1 MDAQERSI
9 RGGARTQVSS
19 ALPGDGLKRSHS
31 SERMEEIDRNLLWRR
46 PLKVILPETSTSRA
60 KLN

>member
-19 ALPGDGLKRSHS
+19 ALPGGGLKRSNS
-31 SERMEEIDRNLLWRR
+31 SESMEEMDRNLLWRR
-46 PLKVILPETSTSRA
+46 PLSVILPETSTSRA